1 MSASENPETPGPLH
15 GVRVVDFGL
24 YLPGP
29 YATRLL
35 NDLGAEVEKVEPPS
49 GDPIVGFMPGVYEFL
64 NRGKSVT
71 VLNLKQPDDLVS
83 AHELIRGVDVIV
95 EGFRPGVADRL
106 GIGFEQCSDL
116 RPGVIY
122 ASLSGYGQ
130 TGPDRDRPGHD
141 IGYEASGGGFAA
153 HLIAGEPPAV
163 PHVPVG
169 DLGGSLFAATTICAH
184 LADRSRRASI
194 HLDVALQEAVT
205 HLSATR
211 WGGALRDDRD
221 VDVEQ
226 LASFAPGMGFF
237 RTRDQRWIALAAV
250 EDSFWGRMCT
260 ALGEPA
266 LSEPPYAHHAGR
278 MQHRTILRE
287 RIAHRVAGRD
297 LEELKALLDAHD
309 VPLDLV
315 RSAEEVMAD
324 PHLNEREIFRHT
336 GSALHVEYPV
346 IQGATRSF
354 ALKHAEAG
362 AR

>member
-1 MSASENPETPGPLH
+1 VSDSGNAQTRGPLH
-15 GVRVVDFGL
+15 GVRVVDFSL

-35 NDLGAEVEKVEPPS
+35 KDLGAEVEKVEPPS

-64 NRGKSVT
+64 NRDKSVT
-71 VLNLKQPDDLVS
+71 VLNLKQPDDLAS
-83 AHELIRGVDVIV
+83 AHELIRGADVVV

-130 TGPDRDRPGHD
+130 SGPERDRPGHD

-163 PHVPVG
+163 PNVPVG

-184 LADRSRRASI
+184 LADGAHHESI
-194 HLDVALQEAVT
+194 HLDVALQEAVI

-211 WGGALRDDRD
+211 WGGALHDDSE

-250 EDSFWGRMCT
+250 EDSFWERMCA
-260 ALGEPA
+260 ALGEPELA
-266 LSEPPYAHHAGR
+266 QPPYVHHAGR
-278 MQHRTILRE
+278 MKHRTALRE
-287 RIAHRVAGRD
+287 RIASRVAECE
-297 LEELKALLDAHD
+297 LEELKVLLGDHD

-336 GSALHVEYPV
+336 GSGLHVEYPV
-346 IQGATRSF
+346 IQGRTRSF
-354 ALKHAEAG
+354 AAQQAEAG